1 MNIQSRKTFHN
12 KVNNSNLRQEE
23 ASANQS
29 NKEEDIFSSL
39 NISSN
44 DFRAKKILCVFQK
57 NSPKEKSFGVSHA
70 ELNGQNEATTIS
82 TGDFPLY
89 SIDSFLFFISA
100 YQPTMILIH
109 ASSDSPLLNMFLSN
123 ETLKAK
129 TKTLPHMNIQFKSIQ
144 QIIYEYYQ
152 MNSELNQVCIY
163 AKVNDILSSLSYSAQ
178 CALYTMFTIVLKA
191 YSMSNQMI
199 DRNDFVKF
207 DKIYFDDMMFV
218 NEKSQNELKIFE
230 EKIHP
235 SFVKGQG
242 KSKEGLSLFN
252 MFNKCLTVQGKK
264 LLRNFFQ
271 FPLKNEE
278 LIKQRYDSINDFI
291 KMKNYSIIKSLV
303 SELSNIKDLDLI
315 KNELQKFM
323 INFKIWDNIFVTF
336 NSILKIFEIF
346 KTKTFQI
353 KYLDSMFV
361 KINKENIEKI
371 FDFVCNCLDFS
382 KDDMRPRV
390 KKGVNELLDK
400 LKEEFSGLDELLSKL
415 ALEYSEKIPKDCFME
430 KFMFVFIPQL
440 GYMLAVEKN
449 KEYYKKA
456 YELYQSISEEEKKNN
471 EEEENKMIEDSIQV
485 NNKENLMMGEIIE
498 EEEEAS
504 QKCGN
509 NEFSLSFKEKKE
521 EEEDI
526 PELQNYEETLVLQK
540 MSFEGLN
547 LHFQFHSNEMI
558 YYKNEITTRLD
569 QDYGDLSARI
579 TDVEN
584 AIFREISKQILEFE
598 NDLQLTNSFISHLDV
613 FINFYI
619 LSEKYTLYPPIL
631 PSSDILSFTDSRNLI
646 TELVNEE
653 KYIKSSFSSNSK
665 SIFLICGNISSGKSV
680 FLRMIGMLVYL
691 AQIGCYVPSKE
702 FSFEV
707 FTKLL
712 SNIEINESSVDH
724 MSGFTIELRE
734 IKEIIDSFNKD
745 FSLSNIN
752 DSNVLILLDDPFK
765 RSSSHNQRCLLGGVL
780 KYFITKIKEAKSKEM
795 INKKC
800 KIFISI
806 SNESKL
812 FLLKNGIIDKDIVD
826 IYEMKTIV
834 NEKKEM
840 VNLYQLNKKDI
851 DNSEKV
857 NEMKSTKLFIAKENG
872 LNNKLFLRSLEI
884 LNEITKKRKIFL
896 NVDKIARTCNNF
908 AINKSDLTLRM
919 KSYCEKEL
927 VDSSKKDFTSEY
939 SLLESLN
946 KIFN

>member
-456 YELYQSISEEEKKNN
+456 YELYQSISEEE
-471 EEEENKMIEDSIQV
+471 
-485 NNKENLMMGEIIE
+485 
-498 EEEEAS
+498 
-504 QKCGN
+504 
-509 NEFSLSFKEKKE
+509 
-521 EEEDI
+521 
-526 PELQNYEETLVLQK
+526 
-540 MSFEGLN
+540 
-547 LHFQFHSNEMI
+547 
-558 YYKNEITTRLD
+558 
-569 QDYGDLSARI
+569 
-579 TDVEN
+579 
-584 AIFREISKQILEFE
+584 
-598 NDLQLTNSFISHLDV
+598 
-613 FINFYI
+613 
-619 LSEKYTLYPPIL
+619 
-631 PSSDILSFTDSRNLI
+631 
-646 TELVNEE
+646 
-653 KYIKSSFSSNSK
+653 
-665 SIFLICGNISSGKSV
+665 
-680 FLRMIGMLVYL
+680 
-691 AQIGCYVPSKE
+691 
-702 FSFEV
+702 
-707 FTKLL
+707 
-712 SNIEINESSVDH
+712 
-724 MSGFTIELRE
+724 
-734 IKEIIDSFNKD
+734 
-745 FSLSNIN
+745 
-752 DSNVLILLDDPFK
+752 
-765 RSSSHNQRCLLGGVL
+765 
-780 KYFITKIKEAKSKEM
+780 
-795 INKKC
+795 
-800 KIFISI
+800 
-806 SNESKL
+806 
-812 FLLKNGIIDKDIVD
+812 
-826 IYEMKTIV
+826 
-834 NEKKEM
+834 
-840 VNLYQLNKKDI
+840 
-851 DNSEKV
+851 
-857 NEMKSTKLFIAKENG
+857 
-872 LNNKLFLRSLEI
+872 
-884 LNEITKKRKIFL
+884 
-896 NVDKIARTCNNF
+896 
-908 AINKSDLTLRM
+908 
-919 KSYCEKEL
+919 
-927 VDSSKKDFTSEY
+927 
-939 SLLESLN
+939 
-946 KIFN
+946 